1 MLVISPIAFSQLN
14 PHSGWRFNP
23 PFGLVIVVSLYVG
36 VCIRLPDIHVH
47 MPTSIQPGQ
56 NIAKLTLNHLQTSK
70 LPLPCV
76 IIIEYPDIARHMY
89 VYIYNI

>member
-56 NIAKLTLNHLQTSK
+56 NIANLTIIYKLVSLH
-70 LPLPCV
+70 CHV
-76 IIIEYPDIARHMY
+76 
-89 VYIYNI
+89 